1 MEWTTACPDWEER
14 IVRGESLIPMEP
26 LFPIV
31 SEIARDVFGEL
42 IVPDMNGRPKMK
54 DVMPDWV
61 MDWVGSIFGAL
72 DPDSRRRLIKD
83 FFLLISKKNAKSTVA
98 AGIMITALELNDR
111 DLAEAII
118 LAPTKQVAD
127 NAFKPAMGMI
137 LFDDDMKEKY
147 TVYPHVRTIT
157 HIATQSTLKV
167 LAADDK
173 TAGGAKASYVLIDEL
188 HLFGKVATAESI
200 ISEATGGLISHADGF
215 IIKLSTQSTEP
226 PSGVFLNELLYARS
240 VRDGLIENKTYL
252 PVLYEFPRKMLDD
265 ESYKDSRNFHI
276 TNPNMGYSVDE
287 EYLLSK
293 YSKEEAKGETSLQ
306 EFCAKHLNVEIGLNL
321 RSSRW
326 PGVDFWEA
334 QKYRSVLTLEELI
347 ARSEVI
353 TIGGDGGGLDDLL
366 GMAVLGR
373 EKGTRD
379 WLLWVHAWC
388 HKKVLEIR
396 KQIAPQLLDYQRQGD
411 LTIVDQSGDDCD
423 EFGKI
428 CGQVYESGLLDKIG
442 LDPLM
447 VGGLIDGI
455 IDAGVPEELIVGVA
469 QGYKLAGYIQ
479 TTERKLASGQ
489 LFHSGQPMMAWC
501 VGNAKVEVKGNNAL
515 ITKQSSGKSKI
526 DPLIAAFNAV
536 GLMSL
541 NPESKGRMDDF
552 INDMI
557 MVGI

>member
-1 MEWTTACPDWEER
+1 MEWSTACLDWETR
-14 IVRGESLIPMEP
+14 IVQKKSIIPLKP

-31 SEIARDVFGEL
+31 SEIAIEVFGDL
-42 IVPDMNGRPKMK
+42 IVPDMTGRPKMK
-54 DVMPDWV
+54 DVMPEWV
-61 MDWVGSIFGAL
+61 MDFVGVIFGSL
-72 DPDSRRRLIKD
+72 NPDTYRRLIKD
-83 FFLLISKKNAKSTVA
+83 FFLLISKKNAKSTIA

-111 DLAEAII
+111 DMAEAII
-118 LAPTKQVAD
+118 LAPTKEVAD

-137 LFDDDMKEKY
+137 LFDDDMLEKY
-147 TVYPHVRTIT
+147 SVSAHTRTIT
-157 HIATQSTLKV
+157 HISTQSTLKV
-167 LAADDK
+167 IAADDRA
-173 TAGGAKASYVLIDEL
+173 TGGSKAAWVLIDEL

-200 ISEATGGLISHADGF
+200 ISEATGGLMSHADGF
-215 IIKLSTQSTEP
+215 IIKLSTQSTEA
-226 PSGVFLNELLYARS
+226 PSGVFLEELLYARS
-240 VRDGLIENKTYL
+240 VRDGLIENKAYL
-252 PVLYEFPRKMLDD
+252 PVIYEFPKKMLDD
-265 ESYKDSRNFHI
+265 ESYQDSRNFYI

-293 YSKEEAKGETSLQ
+293 HSKEEAKGEASLQ
-306 EFCAKHLNVEIGLNL
+306 EFFAKHLNVEIGLNL

-326 PGVDFWEA
+326 PGADFWEA
-334 QKYRSVLTLEELI
+334 QKAKFALTLEELI

-373 EKGTRD
+373 EKDTRD
-379 WLLWVHAWC
+379 WLVWNHAWC
-388 HKKVLEIR
+388 HEKVLELR
-396 KQIAPQLLDYQRQGD
+396 KQISPQLLGYQDQGD
-411 LTIVDQSGDDCD
+411 LTIVQHSGVDCE

-489 LFHSGQPMMAWC
+489 LFHSGQSMMAWC

-526 DPLIAAFNAV
+526 DPLIATFNGVA
-536 GLMSL
+536 LMSL
-541 NPESKGRMDDF
+541 NPEAKGHSVYEDR
-552 INDMI
+552 
-557 MVGI
+557 GIRVI

>member
-1 MEWTTACPDWEER
+1 MEWSTACLDWETR
-14 IVRGESLIPMEP
+14 IVQKKSIIPLKP

-31 SEIARDVFGEL
+31 SEIAIEVFGDL
-42 IVPDMNGRPKMK
+42 IVPDMTGRPKMK
-54 DVMPDWV
+54 DVMPEWV
-61 MDWVGSIFGAL
+61 MDFVGVIFGSL
-72 DPDSRRRLIKD
+72 NPDTYRRLIKD
-83 FFLLISKKNAKSTVA
+83 FFLLISKKNAKSTIA

-111 DLAEAII
+111 DMAEAII
-118 LAPTKQVAD
+118 LAPTKEVAD

-137 LFDDDMKEKY
+137 LFDDDMLEKY
-147 TVYPHVRTIT
+147 SVSAHTRTIT
-157 HIATQSTLKV
+157 HISTQSTLKV
-167 LAADDK
+167 IAADDRA
-173 TAGGAKASYVLIDEL
+173 TGGSKAAWVLIDEL

-200 ISEATGGLISHADGF
+200 ISEATGGLMSHADGF
-215 IIKLSTQSTEP
+215 IIKLSTQSTEA
-226 PSGVFLNELLYARS
+226 PSGVFLEELLYARS
-240 VRDGLIENKTYL
+240 VRDGLIENKAYL
-252 PVLYEFPRKMLDD
+252 PVIYEFPKKMLDD
-265 ESYKDSRNFHI
+265 ESYQDSRNFYI

-293 YSKEEAKGETSLQ
+293 HSKEEAKGEASLQ
-306 EFCAKHLNVEIGLNL
+306 EFFAKHLNVEIGLNL

-326 PGVDFWEA
+326 PGADFWET
-334 QKYRSVLTLEELI
+334 QKAKFVLTLEELI

-373 EKGTRD
+373 EKDTRN

-388 HKKVLEIR
+388 HEKVLEIR

-411 LTIVDQSGDDCD
+411 LTIVQQSGVDCE

-489 LFHSGQPMMAWC
+489 LFHSGQSIMAWC
-501 VGNAKVEVKGNNAL
+501 VGNAKIEVKGNNAL

-526 DPLIAAFNAV
+526 DPLIATFNGVA
-536 GLMSL
+536 LMSL
-541 NPESKGRMDDF
+541 NPEAKGHSVYESR
-552 INDMI
+552 
-557 MVGI
+557 GIRVI